1 MFRWLDRI
9 PFFVLIM
16 LSLFLGLA
24 PFKPEPHLVE
34 KTRMLFQG
42 DLVRPLDMM
51 DLMFHAAAPLLLM
64 VKIIRLYVKQ

>member
-1 MFRWLDRI
+1 MAGPN
-9 PFFVLIM
+9 PFFCVDYAVPV
-16 LSLFLGLA
+16 SGLA

-42 DLVRPLDMM
+42 DLVRPLDMV

>member
-1 MFRWLDRI
+1 MFQRLDRI
-9 PFFVLIM
+9 PFFVLIL

-34 KTRMLFQG
+34 KTRMLLQWQ
-42 DLVRPLDMM
+42 LVRPLDMA
-51 DLMFHAAAPLLLM
+51 DLVFHGVAPILLM